1 MFESKKDEGND
12 NDLIPEA
19 ESNVYSAFRATYSSV
34 KSCVCLN
41 YIEYLLL

>member
-12 NDLIPEA
+12 IDLIP
-19 ESNVYSAFRATYSSV
+19 ESNVYSAFRAMYSSV

-41 YIEYLLL
+41 YIEYLLP